1 MLVSFNLTTSIQ
13 LVILRTTYMHYNKF
27 NVCAN
32 ILMKCI
38 MTCLL
43 IATQLQLNL
52 GCQVEYACTYYDYEE
67 YMKNY

>member
-1 MLVSFNLTTSIQ
+1 
-13 LVILRTTYMHYNKF
+13 MHYNKF

-32 ILMKCI
+32 ILMECI

-43 IATQLQLNL
+43 LATQLQLNL
-52 GCQVEYACTYYDYEE
+52 GCQVEYAPNYDYEE